1 MPQLKDTKRILVV
14 GAGAAGMSCAN
25 QLAQHPDRFKVT
37 LVEATD
43 YCGGQAFSIPVDKE
57 RHGAEWINQ
66 GVQGGSHIFHHT
78 IHMFKKQGHDA
89 TPVNLQV
96 SFGKGDKFWTNVF
109 PTTLLDKHQAEI
121 QKFEKVLKFLRYTE
135 LVFGLLPIKVFLKL
149 WRFSD
154 DFLDFLIYPTVA
166 LFLGTGN
173 YTPDVPS
180 IILERLFTSPTYGM
194 WYPADPLSLAS
205 NQPPMIVFP
214 KLSQFYTDW
223 QHSLQSKGVEIRL
236 STEVTRIVTRT
247 TRGVTVGLRKRVPQ
261 PDHHNPQS
269 QDVPEQSAFQSE
281 ETVEDFDD
289 VVFCVLPDTATRLLG
304 KHATWLERK
313 VLGAAKFSDD
323 VTVTHWDSEY
333 MEKWY
338 ENHFQEDLAVQ
349 NLGGGKRDEGKRV
362 QAGRESFKPMYYI
375 KQTPANPRLL
385 EMAFDCTNY
394 QSQFDK
400 DTPFERHVFQT
411 IFLNKR
417 DDQTWSKSDI
427 NPAKIIREDWW
438 HQLCHS
444 YTHYLFVVPFLWL
457 VNSTPLFNIF
467 RRQSRI
473 KFAGS
478 WTLVNAHEVA
488 VLSGIAA
495 AYSLGAAYPEELEKD
510 GFALL
515 CFRLYNLLAWG
526 RWYSKGSNRD

>member
-1 MPQLKDTKRILVV
+1 MPQLEDPKRVLVV

-78 IHMFKKQGHDA
+78 IHMFQKQGHDV

-96 SFGKGDKFWTNVF
+96 SFGKEDKFWTNVF
-109 PTTLLDKHQAEI
+109 PTPLLDKHRTEI
-121 QKFEKVLKFLRYTE
+121 RRFEKMLKFLRYTE
-135 LVFGLLPIKVFLKL
+135 IIFGLLPIKVFLKL
-149 WRFSD
+149 WFFSD
-154 DFLDFLIYPTVA
+154 EFLNFLIYPTVA

-214 KLSQFYTDW
+214 ELSQFYSGW
-223 QHSLQSKGVEIRL
+223 QRSLQSKGVDIRL
-236 STEVTRIVTRT
+236 STEVTRIIARSSK
-247 TRGVTVGLRKRVPQ
+247 GVTVGLRARVRNQ
-261 PDHHNPQS
+261 DHHNPQS
-269 QDVPEQSAFQSE
+269 QDITERAAFQSQETIE
-281 ETVEDFDD
+281 EFDD
-289 VVFCVLPDTATRLLG
+289 VVLCVLPDTSTRLLG

-333 MEKWY
+333 MENWY
-338 ENHFQEDLAVQ
+338 ENHFKEDLAVRS
-349 NLGGGKRDEGKRV
+349 LGGGARNEAERV
-362 QAGRESFKPMYYI
+362 QVGRETFRPMYYI

-394 QSQFDK
+394 QSQFKK
-400 DTPFERHVFQT
+400 DIPFERHVFQT

-417 DDQTWSKSDI
+417 DHQTWSKSGI
-427 NPAKIIREDWW
+427 NPDKIIREDWW

-457 VNSTPLFNIF
+457 VNSTPLFNLI

-488 VLSGIAA
+488 VMSGIAA
-495 AYSLGAAYPEELEKD
+495 AYSLGASYPEELEKD

-515 CFRLYNLLAWG
+515 CFRLYTLLVWG
-526 RWYSKGSNRD
+526 RWYSNGSNRS